1 MTFNFFRISID
12 EYPESNEELVRIMR
26 ERKPTLGNREEMLE
40 MMEKTRSE
48 RRRWIE
54 DDYPDFTSII
64 TKYPRLS
71 DMNSAVS

>member
-1 MTFNFFRISID
+1 
-12 EYPESNEELVRIMR
+12 MR
-26 ERKPTLGNREEMLE
+26 ERRPIPGNREEMLE

-48 RRRWIE
+48 QRRWIE
-54 DDYPDFTSII
+54 DDHPDFTSII